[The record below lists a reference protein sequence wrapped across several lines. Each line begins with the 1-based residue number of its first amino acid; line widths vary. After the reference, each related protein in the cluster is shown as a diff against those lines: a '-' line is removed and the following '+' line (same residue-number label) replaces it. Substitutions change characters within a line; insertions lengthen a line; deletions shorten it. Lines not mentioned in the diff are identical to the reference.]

1 MGRDST
7 ALNSE
12 PSTGL
17 SDSMSL
23 MMGGSSE
30 TAVSPPLPPGGLMR
44 IVWVFLV
51 RIISS
56 SITPAS
62 TVSRRE
68 SEHREARG
76 SCTRTSSAELV
87 AAAPRLPHTSSSPA
101 SGGRIKRHD
110 AVCKTLA
117 DHLRA
122 RKMSDLLVEHNGRG
136 FIVDAQI
143 VSGALSLDDSD
154 KRRVEKYNSP
164 PVKEAA
170 AKLLN
175 IKPSDVQSF
184 TIMFTIF
191 YADVFSI
198 KPIQLIYYHDN
209 FTVKDT
215 VDCTSAARC
224 SQCR

>member
-1 MGRDST
+1 DST

-122 RKMSDLLVEHNGRG
+122 H
-136 FIVDAQI
+136 
-143 VSGALSLDDSD
+143 
-154 KRRVEKYNSP
+154 
-164 PVKEAA
+164 
-170 AKLLN
+170 
-175 IKPSDVQSF
+175 
-184 TIMFTIF
+184 
-191 YADVFSI
+191 VFSI